1 MKKTIIIILAMVL
14 LPIYVYSQ
22 IVGGSSGGGYA
33 VDIEDGLIVN
43 ADVNASAAIAATKI
57 ADGTVT
63 SAEFQYIGTL
73 SSDAQDQIDLKAPIA
88 NATMTGT
95 FQVPSL
101 KGTALSAVP
110 GSPVDGT
117 MYLFTNSSDGGA
129 DDPSD
134 VTGTVPYWTIYDL
147 TTTSY
152 IALWDY
158 DGNLLINKTQT
169 RTPATSPAA
178 SFAAVCTGGCLYGGT
193 YIVNVTGQ
201 AQLPAVA
208 EGMNF
213 CIVTKGAIAVNAEPN
228 ANDLMVLDGTA
239 LLDASGATNTS
250 TAGDKICF
258 QYMDATGWLATS
270 IRAAWTDSD

>member
-1 MKKTIIIILAMVL
+1 MKKLISILTVIIVLGAVTYLSAGPMFFPNLTDTIAGYLSTV
-14 LPIYVYSQ
+14 
-22 IVGGSSGGGYA
+22 SSN
-33 VDIEDGLIVN
+33 I
-43 ADVNASAAIAATKI
+43 
-57 ADGTVT
+57 
-63 SAEFQYIGTL
+63 
-73 SSDAQDQIDLKAPIA
+73 QDQVDLKAPIA

-110 GSPVDGT
+110 GSPVDGV

-158 DGNLLINKTQT
+158 DGNLLVNKTQT
-169 RTPATSPAA
+169 RTPVSGSTAAFLAT
-178 SFAAVCTGGCLYGGT
+178 FTGGNLYGGT
-193 YIVNVTGQ
+193 YIATSDDGDSV
-201 AQLPAVA
+201 LPVMA

-213 CIVTKGAIAVNAEPN
+213 KYIVKGAIEAVIDPN
-228 ANDLMVLDGTA
+228 AADDTTVDGVDNAVGHA
-239 LLDASGATNTS
+239 LTSTS
-250 TAGDKICF
+250 TAGDWAEF
-258 QYMDATGWLATS
+258 QYRDADGWLVKTN
-270 IRAAWTDSD
+270 AWTLE

>member
-101 KGTALSAVP
+101 RGTPLSAVP
-110 GSPVDGT
+110 NPAVDGV
-117 MYLFTNSSDGGA
+117 MYLFLNSTDNGA

-158 DGNLLINKTQT
+158 DGNILINKTQT
-169 RTPATSPAA
+169 RTPVAGDADDFATA
-178 SFAAVCTGGCLYGGT
+178 CTGGCLYGGT
-193 YIVNVTGQ
+193 FLANATGT

-213 CIVTKGAIAVNAEPN
+213 CIITVGAIVVHADVN
-228 ANDLMVLDGTA
+228 ANDLQVLDGTPLA
-239 LLDASGATNTS
+239 DGDKATNTT
-250 TAGDKICF
+250 TAGDKICY
-258 QYMDATGWLATS
+258 QYMDATGWIATS
-270 IRAAWTDSD
+270 IRADWTDGN

>member
-1 MKKTIIIILAMVL
+1 MKKLITILTIIIILGMVGPL
-14 LPIYVYSQ
+14 YSAGPITF
-22 IVGGSSGGGYA
+22 GSNSAYTST
-33 VDIEDGLIVN
+33 LI
-43 ADVNASAAIAATKI
+43 
-57 ADGTVT
+57 
-63 SAEFQYIGTL
+63 
-73 SSDAQDQIDLKAPIA
+73 SDAQAQIDLRAPIA
-88 NATMTGT
+88 NAAFTGT

-110 GSPVDGT
+110 GSPVDGV

-169 RTPATSPAA
+169 RTPVASSAAGFATL
-178 SFAAVCTGGCLYGGT
+178 CTGGCLYGGT
-193 YIVNVTGQ
+193 YLVNLTGQ
-201 AQLPAVA
+201 VQLPAVA

-213 CIVTKGAIAVNAEPN
+213 CITTVGAIAVNVEPN
-228 ANDLMVLDGTA
+228 ANDLLVLDGTT
-239 LLDASGATNTS
+239 LSDASGATNTS
-250 TAGDKICF
+250 TAGDKLCL
-258 QYMDATGWLATS
+258 QYMDATGWLADS